1 MCWVKGKE
9 KFWNP
14 WVENRAVS
22 IRNAIDMDS
31 CNRISSVNNPT
42 DIPTRVCK
50 VKDIERWFNVPPFL
64 HTNIDISK
72 FDVGERLKLVKA
84 VVQNEA
90 KDGKKISKA

>member
-1 MCWVKGKE
+1 
-9 KFWNP
+9 
-14 WVENRAVS
+14 
-22 IRNAIDMDS
+22 MDS

-50 VKDIERWFNVPPFL
+50 VKDFERWFNGPPFL

-84 VVQNEA
+84 VVENEA